1 MTAAAVLSTLTGA
14 SILGR
19 VVVGIASDR
28 IGRKKALVLCT
39 LWEGIMLLW
48 LLATTSTWSLFVFGV
63 FFGFFYGGHA
73 PQLPALI
80 GEMLGFE
87 NMGAILGIV
96 SLFWGLGS
104 AIGPFVTG
112 YIFDVTGS
120 YNIGFMIS
128 SVTIFIA
135 SVIGYSLKA
144 SEKAPSSL

>member
-1 MTAAAVLSTLTGA
+1 
-14 SILGR
+14 
-19 VVVGIASDR
+19 
-28 IGRKKALVLCT
+28 
-39 LWEGIMLLW
+39 
-48 LLATTSTWSLFVFGV
+48 
-63 FFGFFYGGHA
+63 
-73 PQLPALI
+73 
-80 GEMLGFE
+80 
-87 NMGAILGIV
+87 MGAILGIV

>member
-1 MTAAAVLSTLTGA
+1 
-14 SILGR
+14 
-19 VVVGIASDR
+19 
-28 IGRKKALVLCT
+28 
-39 LWEGIMLLW
+39 MLLW
-48 LLATTSTWSLFVFGV
+48 LLVTTSTWSLFVFGAC
-63 FFGFFYGGHA
+63 FGFFYGGHA

-80 GEMLGFE
+80 GEILSFK

-128 SVTIFIA
+128 SVLIFVA
-135 SVIGYSLKA
+135 SAIGLFLRA
-144 SEKAPSSL
+144 SKTKIL